1 METRAPSRRALD
13 RAELERHYLA
23 NRLRSRRLFAIPV
36 PEAYLE
42 RPIPLRLP
50 IVFYD
55 GHLPAFSYN
64 TLMRRALGAPSIDP
78 LFERIF
84 ERGIDPDDVTSAA
97 PRVAPPEWPRADAVR
112 AYGDA
117 VDAAVLRAFENEDLT
132 DAQRSALL
140 ERGQA
145 AYTILEHENM
155 HHETL
160 LYMLHRLPYA
170 SKRPIGQAP
179 ARDGE
184 PAAHGRVRIDAGSAT
199 LGADP
204 DALEFGW
211 DNEFKESRVDVGPF
225 EIDVNSVSNAEWL
238 EFVRA
243 GGAVPPFWIER
254 DGAFRLLGQFEE
266 MELPMR
272 WPVYVTQQQ
281 AAAYA
286 AWRGGAVPS
295 EAQYHRAAF
304 GTPWGEER
312 AHPWGDAPPGPMHGN
327 FGFRRYDPEATGQS
341 PAGASAWGVH
351 DLVGNGW
358 EWTSTVFG
366 PLPGFEPMASYPQYS
381 ADFFDGVHYVVKGA
395 SPVTA
400 TTLIRRSMR
409 NWYRGD
415 YPYIYAKFRLVY
427 T

>member
-1 METRAPSRRALD
+1 METRVPSHRALD

-23 NRLRSRRLFAIPV
+23 NRRRSRQLFAIPV

-50 IVFYD
+50 IVFYE

-64 TLMRRALGAPSIDP
+64 TLMRRALGAESIDP

-84 ERGIDPDDVTSAA
+84 ERGIDPDDVNSAA
-97 PRVAPPEWPRADAVR
+97 PRVAPPEWPRTDVVK

-117 VDAAVLRAFENEDLT
+117 VDAAVLRAFANEDLT
-132 DAQRSALL
+132 DARRSPLL

-145 AYTILEHENM
+145 AYTILEHEDM

-170 SKRPIGQAP
+170 SKVPVEQAP

-184 PAAHGRVRIDAGSAT
+184 PAAQGRVQVDAGSAT
-199 LGADP
+199 LGVDP
-204 DALEFGW
+204 DALPFGW

-225 EIDVNSVSNAEWL
+225 EIDVNNVTNAQWL

-243 GGAVPPFWIER
+243 GGSVPPFWIER

-272 WPVYVTQQQ
+272 WPVYVTQKQ

-286 AWRGGAVPS
+286 AWRGATIPS

-312 AHPWGDAPPGPMHGN
+312 THPWGDAPPAPMHGN
-327 FGFRRYDPEATGQS
+327 FGFRRYDPEAIGQS

-351 DLVGNGW
+351 DLIGNGW
-358 EWTSTVFG
+358 EWTSTEFG

-381 ADFFDGVHYVVKGA
+381 ADFFDGIHYVIKGA

-400 TTLIRRSMR
+400 TNLIRRSLR

-415 YPYIYAKFRLVY
+415 YPYIYAKFRLAY